1 MNLKNPRAI
10 VIRLVLCLPCFLLAF
25 SSLPLRAAD
34 VRVVSQTVAG
44 DEWLLAVAEPAQ
56 VAALSHLARDPEFS
70 GVAAEAKNF
79 PVLAVDCD
87 AEGVLRFAPTLVLF
101 ADYSRPELV
110 AQVRRAGVRTLVFDR
125 YATLAEA
132 HVCLR
137 AVARE
142 LGPAAEARAGALIES
157 DLARVA
163 ALRARLRDVRPARV
177 IAPSVYGVIPGDETN
192 VQDLCDHAAAENL
205 AATLGGLRGHAPT
218 PSERLL
224 GWPVDAVI
232 VAGTDADAALEPF
245 RELSPFRFLE
255 AVRKG
260 RAAVLPTWQLSCVS
274 HRRVDAYERLARAL
288 HPEVFV
294 AEPAGAGREGEGAP

>member
-1 MNLKNPRAI
+1 MNFLKPPA
-10 VIRLVLCLPCFLLAF
+10 VSLCVLLWLTLDSALLLGPTLP
-25 SSLPLRAAD
+25 AAEL
-34 VRVVSQTVAG
+34 RVVSQTVAG

-56 VAALSHLARDPEFS
+56 VAALSHLARDSEFS

-110 AQVRRAGVRTLVFDR
+110 AQVRRAGVRTLIFDR

-132 HVCLR
+132 HACLR

-142 LGPAAEARAGALIES
+142 LGPAAEARAAAVIES

-163 ALRARLRDVRPARV
+163 ALRARLRGVRPARV

-218 PSERLL
+218 PSEQLL
-224 GWPVDAVI
+224 GWPVDVVI
-232 VAGTDADAALEPF
+232 VAGTDANAALAPF
-245 RELSPFRFLE
+245 RELTPFRFLE

-260 RAAVLPTWQLSCVS
+260 RAAILPTWQLSCVS

-294 AEPAGAGREGEGAP
+294 AVPAGVGGEGERAP